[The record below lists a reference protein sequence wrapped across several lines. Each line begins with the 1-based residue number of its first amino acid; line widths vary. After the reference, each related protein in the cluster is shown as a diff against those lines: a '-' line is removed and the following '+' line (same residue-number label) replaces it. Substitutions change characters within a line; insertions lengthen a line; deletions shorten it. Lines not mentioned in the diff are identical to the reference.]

1 MRLAL
6 QEWQVSL
13 DNDVVLRGIPPARW
27 IAFRLTALRW
37 SQEGAVG
44 AEDDVAP
51 SVPVPPRIF
60 EPPKRCANR
69 LAARRPPPAAPLALN
84 DALPGPGRG
93 GWCELAQRLGSRS
106 CGARHA
112 PVFDSS
118 IGPRRLDHAP
128 RVLGIGSPARSGE
141 REQERREY
149 SHSRAGAWRLVGGE
163 RWNPR
168 LLAHVSVKNTRNH
181 KA

>member
-1 MRLAL
+1 MGGLWPLTAGTRPSGMRLLSLHSPHFTRSAVTASPSDSRKPDIVRRSESTLSLCWPAPPNLRAAGRHRLSQWCMRPAL

-13 DNDVVLRGIPPARW
+13 DNDVVLRGVPPARW

-93 GWCELAQRLGSRS
+93 GW
-106 CGARHA
+106 
-112 PVFDSS
+112 V
-118 IGPRRLDHAP
+118 
-128 RVLGIGSPARSGE
+128 
-141 REQERREY
+141 
-149 SHSRAGAWRLVGGE
+149 
-163 RWNPR
+163 
-168 LLAHVSVKNTRNH
+168 
-181 KA
+181 